1 MGVTLSNSQINI
13 KMEIGMSSLTAVHVF
28 FYKKNFYKKMSLK
41 RPKNIKKML
50 RKSPASTAWAGIFK
64 NAALELELFKS
75 YKIE

>member
-1 MGVTLSNSQINI
+1 M
-13 KMEIGMSSLTAVHVF
+13 H
-28 FYKKNFYKKMSLK
+28 LK

-50 RKSPASTAWAGIFK
+50 RKSPASNAWAEIFK